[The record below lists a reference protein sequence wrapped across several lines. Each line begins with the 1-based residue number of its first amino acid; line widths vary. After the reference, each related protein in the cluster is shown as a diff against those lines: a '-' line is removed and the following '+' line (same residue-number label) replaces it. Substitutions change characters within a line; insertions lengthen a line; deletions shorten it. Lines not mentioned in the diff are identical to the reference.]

1 MRLWKDAAMTDLEG
15 LVRLALEILDDW
27 HGDEQVILDEFCC
40 SDIEGEGKKL
50 DALYAERRAAILKA
64 APYGF
69 TDDPEAS
76 PTGSH
81 A

>member
-1 MRLWKDAAMTDLEG
+1 MWQDAPVTDIEK
-15 LVRLALEILDDW
+15 LVRLALEILEDW
-27 HGDEQVILDEFCC
+27 HGDEHKIINEWCGSERMD
-40 SDIEGEGKKL
+40 EGKRV

-69 TDDPEAS
+69 TDAPEAS
-76 PTGSH
+76 PTGSR